1 MFKLNDAVDINNARN
16 TFKHSFDMQKKK
28 VLICGGTGCVAGGS
42 LKIYAEIIR
51 LLEIAGVEVS
61 VELKAETEIVKM

>member
-1 MFKLNDAVDINNARN
+1 
-16 TFKHSFDMQKKK
+16 MQKKK

-61 VELKAETEIVKM
+61 VELKEKKRLPRILRNGSSS